1 MSFVS
6 DCVSADLPVWRECL
20 DTPFL
25 RGIAD
30 GTLPVDCFKG
40 YIVDDTLYLREYARV
55 FGWGILHAEDSDQI
69 RSFYSLLSFVNET
82 EDSTRLY
89 YLRRYGLR
97 DETIQ
102 KLPLRPQNRAYVE
115 EMLTAAR
122 EAEGPAEC
130 MMAAL
135 PCMLSYS
142 WIFGQMLRTAPRAA
156 SDPEYGP
163 FVRDYAGGGYDALC
177 GEWRALADRWC
188 TDLSDVRRAR
198 CRAIFHACSLHEL
211 HFWQMSGEPR
221 TDL

>member
-1 MSFVS
+1 
-6 DCVSADLPVWRECL
+6 
-20 DTPFL
+20 
-25 RGIAD
+25 
-30 GTLPVDCFKG
+30 
-40 YIVDDTLYLREYARV
+40 
-55 FGWGILHAEDSDQI
+55 
-69 RSFYSLLSFVNET
+69 
-82 EDSTRLY
+82 
-89 YLRRYGLR
+89 
-97 DETIQ
+97 
-102 KLPLRPQNRAYVE
+102 
-115 EMLTAAR
+115 
-122 EAEGPAEC
+122 
-130 MMAAL
+130 MAAL

-198 CRAIFHACSLHEL
+198 CRAIFHACSLHAL